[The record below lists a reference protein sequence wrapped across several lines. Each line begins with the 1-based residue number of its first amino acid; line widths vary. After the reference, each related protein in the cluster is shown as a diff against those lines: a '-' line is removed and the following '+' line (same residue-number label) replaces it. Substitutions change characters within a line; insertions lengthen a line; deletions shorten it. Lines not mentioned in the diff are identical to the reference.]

1 MISLEFYPDFRS
13 KIYVIDVSSVCN
25 EKRNSKGEP
34 MLEVFEK
41 VVLYLQDFGVQLSE
55 IIGFSDSSFR
65 YHVDN
70 KKKYFEYIGQML
82 IKEMPGGIKA
92 DKAILAYCLKHDNA
106 LLVSQDLMREYYKYL
121 PNRGWIL
128 DRRIAILIVDEEIYL
143 IPMYDD
149 INSQK
154 PENTKNKK
162 VNRKKSE
169 VSTLDVLQIIEDT
182 RKDLEFDFY
191 N

>member
-1 MISLEFYPDFRS
+1 
-13 KIYVIDVSSVCN
+13 
-25 EKRNSKGEP
+25 
-34 MLEVFEK
+34 EK

-65 YHVDN
+65 YHIDN

-128 DRRIAILIVDEEIYL
+128 DRRVAILIVDDEIYL

-169 VSTLDVLQIIEDT
+169 VSNLDVLQIIEDT
-182 RKDLEFDFY
+182 DKDLEFDFY
-191 N
+191 D